1 MRPTSRQEIEQLGRA
16 GAKAVPYSDYRI
28 LCRVLNR
35 FKMFVCDGDETI
47 GPHLAFD
54 GCWEP
59 WVTTSVCNFV
69 KRGMVCINVGANVG
83 YYTLI
88 MASQVGNE
96 GKVYAFE
103 PNPRMF
109 KLCKSN
115 LRINGLENNAE
126 IFELAA
132 SYKKDKVKFCFNPSK
147 PGSGAITDKVLKLP
161 STYLYVQTQQLDEI
175 IPKEQRIDFILIDSE
190 GHEPQVIEGAY
201 KILDR
206 NNTLDILME
215 WSPESYEDTEK
226 FGKVLLDF
234 GFKPY
239 LVGYA
244 GELIPL
250 IDSKLFAIKSQRMI
264 WWSRR
269 NASGK

>member
-1 MRPTSRQEIEQLGRA
+1 
-16 GAKAVPYSDYRI
+16 
-28 LCRVLNR
+28 
-35 FKMFVCDGDETI
+35 
-47 GPHLAFD
+47 
-54 GCWEP
+54 
-59 WVTTSVCNFV
+59 
-69 KRGMVCINVGANVG
+69 
-83 YYTLI
+83 
-88 MASQVGNE
+88 
-96 GKVYAFE
+96 
-103 PNPRMF
+103 MF

-115 LRINGLENNAE
+115 LRINGLENNVE
-126 IFELAA
+126 VFELAA
-132 SYKKDKVKFCFNPSK
+132 SYKKDKMEFYFDPHK
-147 PGSGAITDKVLKLP
+147 PGSGAIVHNCEDKKNFP
-161 STYLYVQTQQLDEI
+161 CGCWMQVQTEQLDEI
-175 IPKEQRIDFILIDSE
+175 IPKEQRIDFMLIDSE

-264 WWSRR
+264 WWRR
-269 NASGK
+269 LSANSK